1 MLREKSST
9 FQSTG
14 RKRIT
19 SLIQNQAHTNWYV
32 CPCLSVRRACVFLY
46 QFPLRT
52 QVESQNR
59 NMYGS
64 KVNAP
69 VPKPMKP
76 TKFPVASVLCCE
88 LCIHATQSKHFY
100 TMSSSSTSWVLFSS
114 LDSPCHF
121 CRIRLSS
128 VCVRVFFSPSYGA
141 LTSGVAVHF
150 RWELEVVCSNVCVSS
165 QFGKELNSVVSH
177 FFDAQAP
184 PHHDTI
190 VDSFVGT
197 ALAITSYNWFL
208 VSGWTLAFLFYDQ
221 SELNASFAT
230 KWLHF
235 LRRMADEF
243 RQEIKKCEKTLTDVD
258 RRSSFTEHSHAVVPL
273 LHILFLIAFNWMKL
287 HSLELTHNVENV
299 NT

>member
-100 TMSSSSTSWVLFSS
+100 TMSSSSTSWVLFFLSILLATFVEFVS
-114 LDSPCHF
+114 LLF
-121 CRIRLSS
+121 
-128 VCVRVFFSPSYGA
+128 
-141 LTSGVAVHF
+141 
-150 RWELEVVCSNVCVSS
+150 VCVSS
-165 QFGKELNSVVSH
+165 SLLPTVHSRRVLQCIFAGNWKSCVRMFVYRHNSER
-177 FFDAQAP
+177 
-184 PHHDTI
+184 
-190 VDSFVGT
+190 
-197 ALAITSYNWFL
+197 N
-208 VSGWTLAFLFYDQ
+208 
-221 SELNASFAT
+221 
-230 KWLHF
+230 
-235 LRRMADEF
+235 
-243 RQEIKKCEKTLTDVD
+243 
-258 RRSSFTEHSHAVVPL
+258 
-273 LHILFLIAFNWMKL
+273 
-287 HSLELTHNVENV
+287 
-299 NT
+299 